1 MSRAERILL
10 LGGSGFVGRSVCEKL
25 VERSGGAGQIV
36 VPSRHPARAKHLQML
51 PNVQVAGAD
60 VHDDATLRRLVEG
73 SDAVVQLIAIL
84 HGRPADFQR
93 VHVDLPGRLGAMC
106 ARAGVRRLV
115 HVSALGVSRD
125 APSHY
130 LRSKLAGEE
139 AVRMSVREAVL
150 LRPSIV
156 FGELDRFLN
165 LFATLQAFAPF
176 VPLAGAEARMQPVWV
191 EDLAEAIIRCL
202 DDAGSAGR
210 TYECAGPRVYTL
222 RQLVHLAGR
231 WSGHE
236 RAVIGLPDP
245 IARLQALAF
254 EWLPGEPLITRD
266 NIDSLSVPNVA
277 GNALP
282 GLDALGITPT
292 ALEAIAPSYLGRSD
306 ASRLDSW
313 RARARRT

>member
-10 LGGSGFVGRSVCEKL
+10 LGGSGFIGRSVCEKL
-25 VERSGGAGQIV
+25 VERSDGAGQII
-36 VPSRHPARAKHLQML
+36 VPSRRPARAKHLQML
-51 PNVQVAGAD
+51 PTVQLVDAD
-60 VHDDATLRRLVEG
+60 VHDDAMLRRLVEG
-73 SDAVVQLIAIL
+73 SDAVIQLIAIL
-84 HGRPADFQR
+84 HGAPADFQR

-106 ARAGVRRLV
+106 ARAGVQRLV
-115 HVSALGVSRD
+115 HLSALGVSRS

-130 LRSKLAGEE
+130 LRSKAAGEE
-139 AVRMSVREAVL
+139 ALRQGLRDAVL

-156 FGELDRFLN
+156 FGEHDRFLN
-165 LFATLQAFAPF
+165 LFATLQTFAPF
-176 VPLAGAEARMQPVWV
+176 VPRAGAEAKMQPVWV
-191 EDLAEAIIRCL
+191 EDVAEAIVRCL
-202 DDAGSAGR
+202 DDGGKAGR

-222 RQLVHLAGR
+222 RQLVRLAGR

-245 IARLQALAF
+245 IARLQALVF
-254 EWLPGEPLITRD
+254 EWLPGEPMITRD
-266 NIDSLSVPNVA
+266 NVDSLSVPNVA
-277 GNALP
+277 GSALP

-306 ASRLDSW
+306 AARFDTW